1 LQPFGGYQIGGM
13 TAFVMHRPGHT
24 RACMVH
30 VIGDAAFVGDTLF
43 MWDGGSARADFL
55 GDNAG
60 EL

>member
-1 LQPFGGYQIGGM
+1 
-13 TAFVMHRPGHT
+13 
-24 RACMVH
+24 MVH